1 MSDRLLSGHEPL
13 DAVLDG
19 GLPGNAITLIVG
31 RPGSGKTILAQQYVF
46 RNGRPDRPAVY
57 FSTVSEPLE
66 KIVRFGQSLEF
77 FDPAAIG
84 TSVFYEDLGA
94 IVNRDGLPGV
104 VEQIGRAIRERR
116 PGVIVIDSFKALQA
130 YADGYG
136 EFRKF
141 LHELVGRLGAFP
153 VASLWVGEY
162 EETEIPAMAEFAV
175 ADAILALTAEQIGQR
190 EARFLQVKKLRGS
203 GFRSGQHA
211 YRLTA
216 SGLRLFPRLA
226 DLPINEEYP
235 LGRIRVSSGIP
246 ALDDMLAEGYWPG
259 ASTLI
264 AGPSG
269 SGKTLMGLHF
279 VVNGA
284 RQGQPG
290 VIASLQENP
299 TQLERILQGFGWSL
313 TEPNVKVMYR
323 SPVDIYID
331 EWAHDL
337 LETVA
342 DTGAQRV
349 LIDSLAD
356 LRMSA
361 GDEIRFREFIYS
373 LVQRFSR
380 QGVSVLMTFEIP
392 QLYSPDRLSDT
403 AVSHLSDN
411 VVILSYVREHDITA
425 RSIAVIKTRATTH
438 DPAVRRFT
446 IGSAGIVLDEPDSTD
461 NSAVGIGEPADATSR
476 QRQASV
482 TRCSS

>member
-19 GLPGNAITLIVG
+19 GLPGSAITLIVG

-84 TSVFYEDLGA
+84 TSVFYEDLGT
-94 IVNRDGLPGV
+94 ILNRDGLPGV

-116 PGVIVIDSFKALQA
+116 PAVIVIDSFKALQA

-175 ADAILALTAEQIGQR
+175 ADAIFALTAEQIGQR

-226 DLPINEEYP
+226 DLPINEEYS

-299 TQLERILQGFGWSL
+299 TQLGRILQGFGWSL

-392 QLYSPDRLSDT
+392 QLYSPDRMSDT

-476 QRQASV
+476 
-482 TRCSS
+482 

>member
-13 DAVLDG
+13 EAVLDG

-77 FDPAAIG
+77 FNPAAIG

-392 QLYSPDRLSDT
+392 QLYSPDRMSDT

-446 IGSAGIVLDEPDSTD
+446 IGSAGIVLDEPAGTD
-461 NSAVGIGEPADATSR
+461 NSAVGIGEPADATVR
-476 QRQASV
+476 
-482 TRCSS
+482 

>member
-1 MSDRLLSGHEPL
+1 MNDRLRSGHEPL
-13 DAVLDG
+13 DAVLGG
-19 GLPGNAITLIVG
+19 GLPANAISLIMG

-46 RNGRPDRPAVY
+46 RNGLPERPAVY

-66 KIVRFGQSLEF
+66 KIIRFGQSLEF

-84 TSVFYEDLGA
+84 KSVFYEDLGA
-94 IVNRDGLPGV
+94 TVNRDGLAGV
-104 VEQIGRAIRERR
+104 LGQVGRAIRERR
-116 PGVIVIDSFKALQA
+116 PGLMVIDSFKALQA
-130 YADGYG
+130 YADGYS

-141 LHELVGRLGAFP
+141 LHELAGRLSAFP
-153 VASLWVGEY
+153 AASLWVGEY
-162 EETEIPAMAEFAV
+162 EEAEIAAMAEFAV
-175 ADAILALTAEQIGQR
+175 ADAILDLTAERIGQR

-211 YRLTA
+211 YRLTPE
-216 SGLRLFPRLA
+216 GLRLFPRLA
-226 DLPINEEYP
+226 DVPSDRDYP
-235 LGRIRVSSGIP
+235 LGAIRQSSGIP

-299 TQLERILQGFGWSL
+299 TQLERVLHGFGWSL
-313 TEPNVKVMYR
+313 TEPNVEVMYR

-331 EWAHDL
+331 EWVHEL
-337 LETVA
+337 LELV
-342 DTGAQRV
+342 DRTGARRV

-361 GDEIRFREFIYS
+361 GDEIRFREFVYS

-380 QGVSVLMTFEIP
+380 QGVSVMMTFEIP
-392 QLYSPDRLSDT
+392 HLFGADRLSDS
-403 AVSHLSDN
+403 AVSPLSDN
-411 VVILSYVREHDITA
+411 VVMLSYLQEHNTLNRTIT
-425 RSIAVIKTRATTH
+425 VIKTRAAAH
-438 DPAVRRFT
+438 DPAIRKFT
-446 IGSAGIVLDEPDSTD
+446 IGERGILLDRSVTGTAGPGPGS
-461 NSAVGIGEPADATSR
+461 GKPADAP
-476 QRQASV
+476 
-482 TRCSS
+482 TR

>member
-13 DAVLDG
+13 EAVLDG

-84 TSVFYEDLGA
+84 TSVFYEDLGT
-94 IVNRDGLPGV
+94 ILNRDGLPGV
-104 VEQIGRAIRERR
+104 VEQVGRAIRERR

-299 TQLERILQGFGWSL
+299 TQLGRILRGFGWSL

-392 QLYSPDRLSDT
+392 QLYSPDRMSDT

-476 QRQASV
+476 
-482 TRCSS
+482 